1 MELSELTQ
9 GKCFVVPGLSHYHAC
24 GNPRTG
30 SSLYALGIP
39 GRLTLVLLARIVKM
53 ANPIDNP
60 TAQAELTIS
69 PDTTHISSP
78 ASTGGAGNVFEQ
90 HVDAYWLAQLLV
102 GGIAPILIDSSIVQ
116 VHFQTEH
123 LGWRTDDVL
132 VVGQNGSGQL
142 RKLICQVKRT
152 FTLSAVDEECKQAI
166 RDFWADFR
174 NAKLLS
180 SRDCFALITQ
190 RGTNTLLGH
199 FGGLLDCAHAACD
212 ASDFEHRLATPGLV
226 SGKAI
231 QYCGEV
237 RTIIGEVEGRDVSAG
252 EIWPFL
258 RVLHV
263 LSLDLATPTR
273 QHEATLKSLLAY
285 TAIPSSTTQSCRPHN

>member
-1 MELSELTQ
+1 MA
-9 GKCFVVPGLSHYHAC
+9 VV
-24 GNPRTG
+24 
-30 SSLYALGIP
+30 
-39 GRLTLVLLARIVKM
+39 
-53 ANPIDNP
+53 
-60 TAQAELTIS
+60 
-69 PDTTHISSP
+69 
-78 ASTGGAGNVFEQ
+78 
-90 HVDAYWLAQLLV
+90 
-102 GGIAPILIDSSIVQ
+102 
-116 VHFQTEH
+116 
-123 LGWRTDDVL
+123 
-132 VVGQNGSGQL
+132 
-142 RKLICQVKRT
+142 
-152 FTLSAVDEECKQAI
+152 
-166 RDFWADFR
+166 
-174 NAKLLS
+174 S